1 MFRLLPIG
9 WSVMLLVAAPVQ
21 ANAQASDA
29 RLDEV
34 QRRGAQVMPFDL
46 EQTTHVF
53 KKTKH
58 GGLQEVIVKESSNTE
73 QIERIRAHLSKISR
87 QFANGDFSDPA
98 KVHGAE
104 MPGLAQ
110 LSDAKPGR
118 IKVEY
123 ERLANGA
130 RIRYTTNDPALIKA
144 LHQWFDAQLRDHA
157 RHAVAT
163 HPHDPTHTH

>member
-1 MFRLLPIG
+1 MLRLLPG
-9 WSVMLLVAAPVQ
+9 SWLMMLLAAAPIQ
-21 ANAQASDA
+21 ASAQASDA

-34 QRRGAQVMPFDL
+34 QRLGAQVMPFDL
-46 EQTTHVF
+46 QQTTHVF

-58 GGLQEVIVKESSNTE
+58 GGLQEVVAKKSSNTE
-73 QIERIRAHLSKISR
+73 QIELIRAHLSKISR

-98 KVHGAE
+98 KIHGDE

-110 LSDAKPGR
+110 LRNAKPGQ

-123 ERLANGA
+123 EQLADGA

-144 LHQWFDAQLRDHA
+144 IHQWFDAQLRDHA

-163 HPHDPTHTH
+163 HPHDPMHTH

>member
-1 MFRLLPIG
+1 MLKFLRCSWLM
-9 WSVMLLVAAPVQ
+9 MLLAVASVQ
-21 ANAQASDA
+21 ANAQATDA

-53 KKTKH
+53 KKTKQ
-58 GGLQEVIVKESSNTE
+58 GGVQEVVAKKSSNTE
-73 QIERIRAHLSKISR
+73 QIELIRAHLSKISR
-87 QFANGDFSDPA
+87 QFATGDFSDPA
-98 KVHGAE
+98 KIHGEE

-110 LSDAKPGR
+110 LRNAKPGQ
-118 IKVEY
+118 IKIDY
-123 ERLANGA
+123 EELAEGG

-144 LHQWFDAQLRDHA
+144 IHQWFDAQLRDHA

-163 HPHDPTHTH
+163 HPHDPAHAH

>member
-1 MFRLLPIG
+1 MLRLPPGSWLM
-9 WSVMLLVAAPVQ
+9 MLLVAAPVQ

-34 QRRGAQVMPFDL
+34 QRRGAQIMPFDL

-53 KKTKH
+53 QKTKH
-58 GGLQEVIVKESSNTE
+58 GGLQEVVVKESSNTE

-98 KVHGAE
+98 TIHGDE

-110 LSDAKPGR
+110 LRNAKPGR

-123 ERLANGA
+123 GQLADGA
-130 RIRYTTNDPALIKA
+130 RIRYTTSDPALVEAI
-144 LHQWFDAQLRDHA
+144 HQWFDAQLRDHA
-157 RHAVAT
+157 RHAVAA
-163 HPHDPTHTH
+163 HPHDPAHTH